1 MTTNN
6 KFKNRLLTSNEVMD
20 YLKISKPTFFRWVKA
35 DILKAKKIG
44 GVIRVEERDLLTFLG
59 MEEL

>member
-1 MTTNN
+1 
-6 KFKNRLLTSNEVMD
+6 MD